1 MKEGGAYMKAR
12 CCMSRASLVVAL
24 VVGLFPSIAGAG
36 DMPNGTHY
44 NLNIIA
50 VPPNNRP
57 DDSNLSNRHTIFAP
71 LNTVKGNV
79 DCRILLTNGGTTF
92 GFQVVDG
99 FCLDGDASFILPDPD
114 PNNTGIAEYQVWLA
128 LAGKPGGGS
137 NLTTCKV
144 DTVTNEDVCSLENTI
159 TLTGNRDPGKPRWV
173 NVTKQLL
180 TLCLDTDADNVCD
193 KREFLFDDKNTQ
205 YLWQYDN
212 FGNRIAK
219 LRFYPVQQSIG
230 LIP

>member
-1 MKEGGAYMKAR
+1 MEEVDMTGDCRIVIGALIIA
-12 CCMSRASLVVAL
+12 VVAG
-24 VVGLFPSIAGAG
+24 VFPGHAPAQ
-36 DMPNGTHY
+36 DMPNGRHY

-57 DDSNLSNRHTIFAP
+57 PDSNPSSNRHTIIAP
-71 LNTVKGNV
+71 LNTQRGNV

-92 GFQVVDG
+92 DFQVVDG
-99 FCLDGDASFILPDPD
+99 FCLDGDASFVLPDPD
-114 PNNTGIAEYQVWLA
+114 PDNTGIAEYQVWLA
-128 LAGKPGGGS
+128 LAGKPGGGA

-144 DTVTNEDVCSLENTI
+144 DPVTNEDVCSLENTI
-159 TLTGNRDPGKPRWV
+159 TISGNRDPGKPKWV

-180 TLCLDTDADNVCD
+180 TLCLDTDGDSICD
-193 KREFLFDDKNTQ
+193 TREFLFDDSTIQ

-219 LRFYPVQQSIG
+219 LRFYPVNQSIG
-230 LIP
+230 LNP

>member
-1 MKEGGAYMKAR
+1 MEERMIVR
-12 CCMSRASLVVAL
+12 RLMVSLFFVPMLAA
-24 VVGLFPSIAGAG
+24 LFPLAATAG

-57 DDSNLSNRHTIFAP
+57 PDSNPSSNRHTIIAP

-79 DCRILLTNGGTTF
+79 DCRILLTNGGTAF
-92 GFQVVDG
+92 QFQVVDG
-99 FCLDGDASFILPDPD
+99 FCLDGDARFVLPDPD
-114 PNNTGIAEYQVWLA
+114 PNTPGVAEYQVWLA
-128 LAGKPGGGS
+128 LAGKPGGGAG
-137 NLTTCKV
+137 LTTCKV
-144 DTVTNEDVCSLENTI
+144 DTVTNEDICSLETTI
-159 TLTGNRDPGKPRWV
+159 TLSENRETGKPKWV

-180 TLCLDTDADNVCD
+180 TLCLDTDGDTICD
-193 KREFLFDDKNTQ
+193 TRQFVFDESGVQ

-212 FGNRIAK
+212 YGNRLLK

-230 LIP
+230 FGTE